1 MQTHHTLRKR
11 MKIKK
16 TALSGSLVAIAA
28 AAAIMSSCSR
38 EVELINPNQVVQDY
52 SNGWD
57 NKFGNIDENQDW
69 NLATTA
75 TVNINLTAIGA
86 TSVEVYSSLP
96 GSANST
102 KMAEF
107 SLGTANMAFD
117 IAKGTSTVY
126 VVAKDAK
133 GNVVLADYYAVEDGN
148 VNVSAGNKAKTRA
161 ITTRSVSLATN
172 ISDFGNFRDE
182 NHLWP
187 SELWYNQYNVAI
199 DFTKV
204 FSLYRLNGV
213 QTRDASSCKISD
225 IIDIV
230 GQNGVFGEQGK
241 DSEGKCNRKHWE
253 AQLKPSQGV
262 EYVMESAGPMEISFM
277 YGGTVKKNKF
287 GYLYYRNGATQ
298 DEILRAPRYILME
311 DATPQGNVKVDGV
324 AMGSGDGMK
333 LPGLVTGY
341 EMYNGND
348 CLLTGTTYKLTY
360 FGEDGTGT
368 PSDNFPAGTHI
379 VFFEIIDGGN
389 MQSETQ
395 YGYSIRY
402 SLPWM
407 NKMFYYKNYE
417 NHPSYEVEDSAKDFV
432 TYKWGGQIVL
442 GMEDEG
448 GDDDMNDIL
457 FFVKGNVKDDDIP
470 DIGEDPEAPSWIIA
484 CEDLGDTNDY
494 DFNDVVFKVSHVAG
508 ETTAYVTPLAAG
520 GVLETYIIYGTKE
533 LGETHQLLGSDKKAD
548 GSYPIINTYSITAQ
562 GQKIPV
568 TVPSDFSMANNMGG
582 FAIQVVRTHTNAITI
597 TAPTS
602 GLAPQMFCVPGTWAW
617 PKERVN
623 IEDAYL
629 QFANWSAN
637 SNNIE
642 WYTSPV
648 EGSTIK

>member
-1 MQTHHTLRKR
+1 

-16 TALSGSLVAIAA
+16 TALGSSLVAIAA

-38 EVELINPNQVVQDY
+38 EVELINPNQLVQDY

-133 GNVVLADYYAVEDGN
+133 GNIVLADYYAVEDGN

-172 ISDFGNFRDE
+172 ISDFGSFRDV
-182 NHLWP
+182 NNSWQPDLWESQWNP
-187 SELWYNQYNVAI
+187 AI
-199 DFTKV
+199 KYTQV

-213 QTRDASSCKISD
+213 QTRDASSWKISD

-253 AQLKPSQGV
+253 EQLKPSQGV

-277 YGGTVKKNKF
+277 YGGTDKKNKF
-287 GYLYYRNGATQ
+287 GYLYYRNGATH

-333 LPGLVTGY
+333 LPGLVTSY
-341 EMYNGND
+341 EKYNGKD

-368 PSDNFPAGTHI
+368 PSDDFPAGTHI
-379 VFFEIIDGGN
+379 VFFEIIDGCN
-389 MQSETQ
+389 KQPEQ
-395 YGYSIRY
+395 YGYHIRY

-407 NKMFYYKNYE
+407 NKMFYYNNSE

-457 FFVKGNVKDDDIP
+457 FFVKGNVKDNDIP
-470 DIGEDPEAPSWIIA
+470 DIGEDPESPSWIIA

-520 GVLETYIIYGTKE
+520 GVLETYIIYGTTE

-582 FAIQVVRTHTNAITI
+582 FAIHVVRTHTNALTI

-642 WYTSPV
+642 WYNSPV

>member
-1 MQTHHTLRKR
+1 

-16 TALSGSLVAIAA
+16 TALGSSLVAIAA

-38 EVELINPNQVVQDY
+38 EVELINPNQLVQDY

-133 GNVVLADYYAVEDGN
+133 GNIVLADYYAVEDGN

-172 ISDFGNFRDE
+172 ISDFGSFRDV
-182 NHLWP
+182 NNSWQPDLWESQWNP
-187 SELWYNQYNVAI
+187 AI
-199 DFTKV
+199 KYTQV

-213 QTRDASSCKISD
+213 QTRDASSWKISD

-230 GQNGVFGEQGK
+230 GQNGVFGEQGM

-253 AQLKPSQGV
+253 EQLKPSQGV

-277 YGGTVKKNKF
+277 YGGTDKKNKF
-287 GYLYYRNGATQ
+287 GYLYYRNGATH

-333 LPGLVTGY
+333 LPGLVTSY
-341 EMYNGND
+341 EKYNGKD

-368 PSDNFPAGTHI
+368 PSDDFPAGTHI
-379 VFFEIIDGGN
+379 VFFEIIDGCN
-389 MQSETQ
+389 KQPEQ
-395 YGYSIRY
+395 YGYHIRY

-407 NKMFYYKNYE
+407 NKMFYYNNSE

-457 FFVKGNVKDDDIP
+457 FFVKGNVKDNDIP
-470 DIGEDPEAPSWIIA
+470 DIGEDPESPSWIIA

-520 GVLETYIIYGTKE
+520 GVLETYIIYGTTE

-642 WYTSPV
+642 WYNSPE

>member
-1 MQTHHTLRKR
+1 

-16 TALSGSLVAIAA
+16 TALGSSLVAIAA

-38 EVELINPNQVVQDY
+38 EVELINPNQLVQDY

-133 GNVVLADYYAVEDGN
+133 GNIVLADYYAVEDGN

-172 ISDFGNFRDE
+172 ISDFGSFRDV
-182 NHLWP
+182 NNSWQPDLWESQWNP
-187 SELWYNQYNVAI
+187 AI
-199 DFTKV
+199 KYTQV

-213 QTRDASSCKISD
+213 QTRDASSWKISD

-230 GQNGVFGEQGK
+230 GQNGVFGEQGM

-253 AQLKPSQGV
+253 EQLKPSQGV

-277 YGGTVKKNKF
+277 YGGTDKKNKF

-333 LPGLVTGY
+333 LPGLVTSY
-341 EMYNGND
+341 EKYNGKD

-368 PSDNFPAGTHI
+368 PSDDFPAGTHI
-379 VFFEIIDGGN
+379 VFFEIIDGCN
-389 MQSETQ
+389 KQPEQ
-395 YGYSIRY
+395 YGYHIRY

-407 NKMFYYKNYE
+407 NKMFYYNNSE

-457 FFVKGNVKDDDIP
+457 FFVKGNVKDNDIP
-470 DIGEDPEAPSWIIA
+470 DIGEDPESPSWIIA

-520 GVLETYIIYGTKE
+520 GVLETYIIYGTTE

-582 FAIQVVRTHTNAITI
+582 FAIHVVRTHTNALTI

-629 QFANWSAN
+629 KFANWSAN

-642 WYTSPV
+642 WYNSPV
-648 EGSTIK
+648 EGLTIK

>member
-1 MQTHHTLRKR
+1 

-148 VNVSAGNKAKTRA
+148 VSVSAGNKAKTRA

-172 ISDFGNFRDE
+172 ISAFGNFRDE

-187 SELWYNQYNVAI
+187 SKLWDNQWNPAI
-199 DFTKV
+199 DFNKV

-230 GQNGVFGEQGK
+230 GQNGVFGERGK

-253 AQLKPSQGV
+253 EQLKPSQGV

-277 YGGTVKKNKF
+277 YGGTDKKNKF

-324 AMGSGDGMK
+324 AMGDGDGMK
-333 LPGLVTGY
+333 LPNLVNQY
-341 EMYNGND
+341 EKYNGKD

-395 YGYSIRY
+395 YGSKIRY

-407 NKMFYYKNYE
+407 NNMFYYKSNE
-417 NHPSYEVEDSAKDFV
+417 QHPSYEVEDSAKDFV

-457 FFVKGNVKDDDIP
+457 FFVKGNVKDDDIT

-582 FAIQVVRTHTNAITI
+582 FAIHVVRTHTNAYTI
-597 TAPTS
+597 YAPTS

-623 IEDAYL
+623 IEVAYP

-642 WYTSPV
+642 WYNSPV